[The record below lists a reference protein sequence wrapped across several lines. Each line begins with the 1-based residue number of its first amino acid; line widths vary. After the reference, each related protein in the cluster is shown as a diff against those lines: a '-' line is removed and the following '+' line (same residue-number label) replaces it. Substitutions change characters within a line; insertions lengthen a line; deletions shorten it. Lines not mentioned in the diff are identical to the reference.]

1 MLLGIACA
9 CVFLSMY
16 IEKGLTF
23 VIGGLSET
31 PFGTIAPYH
40 ITITEF
46 LIIVGIFALGILIA
60 SLLYKL
66 VVVVKKDRDVE
77 AFPQEDRAGL
87 AMRYVAEYN
96 AVNGVEE
103 IPAVEEAVEEEKA
116 E

>member
-1 MLLGIACA
+1 
-9 CVFLSMY
+9 MY

-87 AMRYVAEYN
+87 AMKYVAEYN
-96 AVNGVEE
+96 AVNGVVEA
-103 IPAVEEAVEEEKA
+103 PAAIAEAVEEEEKA

>member
-1 MLLGIACA
+1 
-9 CVFLSMY
+9 
-16 IEKGLTF
+16 
-23 VIGGLSET
+23 
-31 PFGTIAPYH
+31 FGTIAPYH

-87 AMRYVAEYN
+87 AMKYVAAYN
-96 AVNGVEE
+96 AANGVVEA
-103 IPAVEEAVEEEKA
+103 PAAIAEAVEEEEKA